1 MQRFYAFLLIYLYFP
16 YKKEP
21 NSMILRSSTDFAP
34 TLVQRKSEF
43 TSDLVPITNR
53 QNIHQITFHAEKTT
67 NCL

>member
-1 MQRFYAFLLIYLYFP
+1 M
-16 YKKEP
+16 KV
-21 NSMILRSSTDFAP
+21 RSSTDFAP

-67 NCL
+67 NFL